1 MNLLH
6 IHHLYCLFLPMSYL
20 PIKSE
25 FYGHKWTSLL
35 LQCQDQTQG
44 LASSRKYRLLSGKEK
59 MKEGLCTLISLGMSQ
74 SEHKTY
80 QGKCMFLL
88 YWALEMPGLALFR
101 KRKGL
106 LS

>member
-1 MNLLH
+1 MGTRG
-6 IHHLYCLFLPMSYL
+6 LPY
-20 PIKSE
+20 
-25 FYGHKWTSLL
+25 FYNVKTRHKVWHQVESIG
-35 LQCQDQTQG
+35 CF
-44 LASSRKYRLLSGKEK
+44 SGKEK

-101 KRKGL
+101 IRKGL